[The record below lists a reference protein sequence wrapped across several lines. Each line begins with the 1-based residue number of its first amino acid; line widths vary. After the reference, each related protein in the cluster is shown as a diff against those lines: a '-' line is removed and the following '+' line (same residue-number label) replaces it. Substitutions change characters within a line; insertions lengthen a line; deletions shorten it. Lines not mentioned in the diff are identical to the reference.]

1 MLLIDFLYSK
11 LFLIWI
17 HFIIILYIYFIF
29 KQINFLPNV
38 TFNLKYVYLLFLPI
52 SAVNFNEIH

>member
-11 LFLIWI
+11 LFLIW
-17 HFIIILYIYFIF
+17 IYFIF

-38 TFNLKYVYLLFLPI
+38 TFNLKYVYLLFLLI
-52 SAVNFNEIH
+52 SAVDFNEIH